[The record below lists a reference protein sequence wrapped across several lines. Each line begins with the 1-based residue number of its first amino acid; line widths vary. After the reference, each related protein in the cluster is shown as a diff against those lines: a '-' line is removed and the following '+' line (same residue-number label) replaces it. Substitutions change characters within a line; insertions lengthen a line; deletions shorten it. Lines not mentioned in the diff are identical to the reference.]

1 MADDR
6 WIIVGLGNPGP
17 EYAGTRHNVGQMV
30 LSLLAERMGA
40 RFKANRT
47 RNDIAEGRLAGQP
60 ATLARPHSYMNLSG
74 GPVAALLG
82 FYKLSPERT
91 VVLHDELDVP
101 FGGVRLKLGG
111 GDNGHNGLRSISA
124 SLGTRDYYR
133 VRFGIGRPPGRM
145 DAANFVLRDF
155 SATER
160 KELPFALDRCADA
173 VETLITK
180 GLTEAQNLYHTDP
193 PALSWADPSG
203 EHLTNPD
210 DHALA
215 ADLAERAGRLL
226 LDLRAKG
233 GDPDVL
239 KDAGDRA
246 SHEFLM
252 AELAKAR
259 PADAVLSEEG
269 IDDKARLTADRVWI
283 VDPLDG
289 TREFGE
295 AGRTD
300 WAVHVALWER
310 NDDAGPA
317 GELTAGAVALPAQGT
332 TLSTL
337 NAAKRPDPSGSGA
350 ERPLRMVVSRTR
362 ASQLV
367 KDVAALLNADLVP
380 CGSAGAKAA
389 TVITGENDVYLH
401 SGGFYEWD
409 TAAPVAVA
417 RAAGR
422 HVSRIDGSDV
432 AYNQDNPYLPDIL
445 VCRPAIAGL
454 LLNAIREATH
464 AI

>member
-1 MADDR
+1 MTTA
-6 WIIVGLGNPGP
+6 
-17 EYAGTRHNVGQMV
+17 
-30 LSLLAERMGA
+30 
-40 RFKANRT
+40 
-47 RNDIAEGRLAGQP
+47 
-60 ATLARPHSYMNLSG
+60 
-74 GPVAALLG
+74 
-82 FYKLSPERT
+82 
-91 VVLHDELDVP
+91 
-101 FGGVRLKLGG
+101 
-111 GDNGHNGLRSISA
+111 
-124 SLGTRDYYR
+124 
-133 VRFGIGRPPGRM
+133 
-145 DAANFVLRDF
+145 
-155 SATER
+155 
-160 KELPFALDRCADA
+160 
-173 VETLITK
+173 
-180 GLTEAQNLYHTDP
+180 
-193 PALSWADPSG
+193 
-203 EHLTNPD
+203 D

-215 ADLAERAGRLL
+215 HDLAERAGRLL
-226 LDLRAKG
+226 LDLRAHG
-233 GDPDVL
+233 GDPDAL
-239 KDAGDRA
+239 KNAGDRS

-252 AELAKAR
+252 AELATAR

-269 IDDKARLTADRVWI
+269 IDNKARLTADRVWI

-295 AGRTD
+295 PGRPD

-310 NDDAGPA
+310 AAPGASGDAGAA
-317 GELTAGAVALPAQGT
+317 GELTAGAVALPAQGI

-337 NAAKRPDPSGSGA
+337 NAAERADRRGDSSWPSAGVPAGTSPSGSGA
-350 ERPLRMVVSRTR
+350 QRPLRMVVSRTR

-367 KDVAALLNADLVP
+367 KDVAGILQADLVP

-389 TVITGENDVYLH
+389 TVIQAENDVYLH

-417 RAAGR
+417 RAAGL